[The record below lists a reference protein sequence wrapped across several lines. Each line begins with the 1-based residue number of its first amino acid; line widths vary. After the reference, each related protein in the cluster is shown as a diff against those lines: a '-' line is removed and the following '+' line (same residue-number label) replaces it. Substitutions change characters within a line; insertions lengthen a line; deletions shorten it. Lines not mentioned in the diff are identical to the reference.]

1 MSTKATQG
9 TADALLEVAA
19 RNLGFVEGPK
29 NNENP
34 FAAVAGHANF
44 QPWCASFV
52 AACCRRAGVK
62 IPNESAY
69 TPTMANGFKQQGRY
83 FKTHPQRGDIV
94 FFFWPNMGRIAHV
107 GIVESVEPD
116 GSIRTIEG
124 NTNGG
129 GSRTG
134 GMVVRLVRKANI
146 DGFGRPEFVK
156 AAPVKAA
163 PAKAAPVKKAP
174 AKPAP
179 AAKTNPYAV
188 PVLTKARPS
197 LRASAK
203 KTVAEVK
210 FVQWAVG
217 FTGAAVDGQW
227 GAQTTQKVKAFQAKH
242 KLVAD
247 GEVGPKT
254 LAALKTVKR

>member
-1 MSTKATQG
+1 MATNAPQG
-9 TADALLEVAA
+9 TADALLEVAE
-19 RNLGFVEGPK
+19 RNLGFIEGPK

-34 FAAVAGHANF
+34 FAPLVGHANF

-52 AACCRRAGVK
+52 AAVCLRAGVK
-62 IPNESAY
+62 IPNTSAY

-83 FKTHPQRGDIV
+83 FKSNPKRGDIV

-146 DGFGRPEFVK
+146 DGYGRPEFTGPTVTTVTK
-156 AAPVKAA
+156 PTKTSKPVVAT
-163 PAKAAPVKKAP
+163 KKV
-174 AKPAP
+174 
-179 AAKTNPYAV
+179 NPHKK
-188 PVLTKARPS
+188 PVLTKERPD
-197 LRASAK
+197 LRASGR
-203 KTVAEVK
+203 KTNAEVK
-210 FVQWAVG
+210 YVQWAVG
-217 FTGAAVDGQW
+217 AKDDGAW
-227 GAQTTQKVKAFQAKH
+227 GAQTTKAVKAFQTHH
-242 KLVAD
+242 KLAVD
-247 GEVGPKT
+247 GHVGPKT
-254 LAALKTVKR
+254 LAKMETVRR

>member
-1 MSTKATQG
+1 MSTKAPQG
-9 TADALLEVAA
+9 TAAALLEVAA

-34 FAAVAGHANF
+34 YAPVAGHANF

-52 AACCRRAGVK
+52 VACCRRAGVK

-69 TPTMANGFKQQGRY
+69 TPTMANGFKQQKRY
-83 FKTHPQRGDIV
+83 DKTPKVGSIV

-146 DGFGRPEFVK
+146 DGFGHPEFVD
-156 AAPVKAA
+156 APTVTTITK
-163 PAKAAPVKKAP
+163 PTKTSKPVVVQKKI
-174 AKPAP
+174 
-179 AAKTNPYAV
+179 NPYAK
-188 PVLTKARPS
+188 PVLTKSRPD
-197 LRASAK
+197 LRASGR
-203 KTVAEVK
+203 KTKAEVQY
-210 FVQWAVG
+210 VQWAVG
-217 FTGAAVDGQW
+217 AKADGAW
-227 GAQTTQKVKAFQAKH
+227 GAQTTKAVKAFQTKNG
-242 KLVAD
+242 LTAD
-247 GEVGPKT
+247 GQVGPKS
-254 LAALKTVKR
+254 LAKMEQVRR